1 MEAFEA
7 GGIARN
13 FLAAIQAGALEI
25 RQSVQYDPAQA
36 KLEFTG
42 FLVAVGAPL
51 PTPFSEQP
59 LNLIWSYS
67 AQVSRGQVTVKPRNS
82 FAFGGTLTAARGSPF
97 CDPAGAPL
105 NTSASYEVPANSRA
119 VRPSGMI

>member
-25 RQSVQYDPAQA
+25 RQSVQYDPVQA
-36 KLEFTG
+36 KLQLTG
-42 FLVAVGAPL
+42 FLVAAGAPL

-67 AQVSRGQVTVKPRNS
+67 AQVSRVQVTVKPRNS
-82 FAFGGTLTAARGSPF
+82 FGFGGSIKGGPGSPVGGLVGT
-97 CDPAGAPL
+97 PGTL
-105 NTSASYEVPANSRA
+105 LGSS
-119 VRPSGMI
+119 